1 MHASGFIL
9 AGGKSSRMG
18 TDKSLLRFGNSTLI
32 GSAIERLRKIV
43 AEVAIVSPR
52 DDLAGYAPVI
62 HDVYPDRGPLG
73 GIHAALASSAHELNL
88 MLAVD
93 MPFVEPELLQS
104 LLGIA
109 QESQAVITVPQTRNG
124 WQPLCAVYRKA
135 FASVA
140 ETALKGDDYKIDRL
154 FKQVTTRILSEAEL
168 EKWGYTSRVFMNLNT
183 PNDLRNAAPAVSRRG
198 QA

>member
-1 MHASGFIL
+1 
-9 AGGKSSRMG
+9 MG
-18 TDKSLLRFGNSTLI
+18 TDKSLLRFGASTLI
-32 GSAIERLRKIV
+32 ESAIDRMRKIV

-52 DDLAGYAPVI
+52 DELARYAPVI

-73 GIHAALASSAHELNL
+73 GVHAALVSSAHELNL

-93 MPFVEPELLQS
+93 VPFVEPVLLQR
-104 LLGIA
+104 LLGVA
-109 QESQAVITVPQTRNG
+109 QVSQAVVTVPQTRDG

-154 FKQVTTRILSEAEL
+154 FKQVTTRIVSEAEL
-168 EKWGYTSRVFMNLNT
+168 WKWGYTSHVFMNLNT
-183 PNDLRNAAPAVSRRG
+183 PDDLRSAAPAVSNRG